1 MVYRFWKAN
10 GIYVEVS
17 MYDLK
22 EYYKWLNG
30 DLKTTRVLELLDN
43 NVAEYEDLMNEYE
56 MVIERKELCKNNH
69 FLLAD

>member
-1 MVYRFWKAN
+1 MTYKLWKAN

-17 MYDLK
+17 MDDLK
-22 EYYKWLNG
+22 EYRKWLND

-43 NVAEYEDLMNEYE
+43 NVAEYEDLMNEYA
-56 MVIERKELCKNNH
+56 MVIEEKELCKNNP

>member
-1 MVYRFWKAN
+1 MIYKLWKEN

-17 MYDLK
+17 MDDLK
-22 EYYKWLNG
+22 EYRKWLND

-43 NVAEYEDLMNEYE
+43 NVAEYEDLMNEYA
-56 MVIERKELCKNNH
+56 MVIERKELCKNNP

>member
-1 MVYRFWKAN
+1 MTYKFWKTN

-22 EYYKWLNG
+22 EYYKWLND

-43 NVAEYEDLMNEYE
+43 NVSEYEDLMSEYA

-69 FLLAD
+69 FLFAD